1 MMGSAIHLHVNACG
15 RDTII
20 IVQTMDLTG
29 GEDLSIGSE
38 ISFAFGGNAVY
49 VFNKE
54 TGENLEFWFAEDCV
68 LDGEKNRIHFFL

>member
-1 MMGSAIHLHVNACG
+1 
-15 RDTII
+15 
-20 IVQTMDLTG
+20 MDLTG

-38 ISFAFGGNAVY
+38 ISFAFGGNAVH

-68 LDGEKNRIHFFL
+68 LDGEKNRIYFSSLSLSNEFPEVASKQTSRR